1 MTAARDSSVTGV
13 SRVGEKRTERKEQK
27 LFLWMGF
34 RRRRRRRRWE
44 RWQAEGRFLLLLKEE
59 IIPRYKITALP
70 RCSFGR
76 SLPLSP
82 SSISIHPRTNTT
94 TNTNLKAET
103 TLTTSLPRDHR
114 IVFDWRIKHAW
125 RTLAGQEKLLSFFFE
140 FYEVHLLSV
149 TWLSSS
155 TFHSRGARF
164 SFTRKNYLV
173 AFSNDVCSNKYF
185 VLFCCIHAPRNC
197 LNKWVGTEELSFSI
211 ASFLKSKYF

>member
-34 RRRRRRRRWE
+34 RRRRWE

-82 SSISIHPRTNTT
+82 SSTSIHPRTNTT

-103 TLTTSLPRDHR
+103 TSLPRDRR

-125 RTLAGQEKLLSFFFE
+125 RRLAGQEKLLSFFF
-140 FYEVHLLSV
+140 VLRGSPCNV
-149 TWLSSS
+149 T
-155 TFHSRGARF
+155 
-164 SFTRKNYLV
+164 LV
-173 AFSNDVCSNKYF
+173 EHIFLHQEKSPRLRMNRSLFSNDVCSNKDFCFARMRFF
-185 VLFCCIHAPRNC
+185 VIVWRNYRSR
-197 LNKWVGTEELSFSI
+197 LPV
-211 ASFLKSKYF
+211 FLKVNTYFSQKKMHLI